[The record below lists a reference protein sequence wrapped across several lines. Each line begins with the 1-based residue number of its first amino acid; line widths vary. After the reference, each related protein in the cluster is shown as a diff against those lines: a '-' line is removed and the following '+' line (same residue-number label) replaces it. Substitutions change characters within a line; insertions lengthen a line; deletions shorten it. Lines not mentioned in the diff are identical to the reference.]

1 MRTKQNI
8 PVSVFPPLYGRF
20 RTASIT
26 SSFVLKAFKCHSIL
40 GSPLYC
46 ARPGKERRERPPRK
60 DDLLKGLVDH
70 SRN

>member
-1 MRTKQNI
+1 MCIEENI
-8 PVSVFPPLYGRF
+8 PVRVFPPLYGRL

-46 ARPGKERRERPPRK
+46 AKPGKEGRESTPISYVQLRI
-60 DDLLKGLVDH
+60 
-70 SRN
+70 S